1 MSIDTEVLQAGHTIR
16 NLSIEAFAER
26 HIITLLSKK
35 HVSAPN
41 PRIIRVMINILKFLM
56 QNHKDNYFS
65 EAILRNLFGNN
76 PDVSKGL
83 RYLVQ
88 TGIIIRKRNKP
99 YLYCIKYKCSK

>member
-1 MSIDTEVLQAGHTIR
+1 
-16 NLSIEAFAER
+16 
-26 HIITLLSKK
+26 
-35 HVSAPN
+35 
-41 PRIIRVMINILKFLM
+41 M

-83 RYLVQ
+83 RHLVQ

-99 YLYCIKYKCSK
+99 YLYCIKDKCSN